1 MKLSVLERILLSQ
14 ILPETGSFM
23 NLKLLRVAKEKLS
36 FTDKE
41 NKELS
46 FKQEEGRIT
55 WNAEK
60 ELPFEITLSDVVCNL
75 IKDALIK
82 LDKEEELTMQ
92 HMTLYEKFIN
102 IKENE

>member
-1 MKLSVLERILLSQ
+1 MNLNVLERILLSQ

-36 FTDKE
+36 FTAEE
-41 NKELS
+41 NKTLS
-46 FKQEEGRIT
+46 FIQEEGKVMWDT
-55 WNAEK
+55 KK
-60 ELPFEITLSDVVCNL
+60 ELPFEIVLSDVVCNL
-75 IKDALIK
+75 IKDALAK
-82 LDKEEELTMQ
+82 LDKEEKLTVQ